1 MLVVKTANALEKL
14 LYLKAFFY
22 SVGITRF
29 REIPGKKAN
38 TNTRICINF
47 AKWLLVPI
55 SISCSN
61 YWLHTKVKKRFEG
74 HRWNHLVFR
83 KNSKKSLGNCHDAC
97 NLNTSLNKDS
107 ILWLRK
113 PSPEKLRNIK
123 KGEAYDYIVNY
134 FHSIPTWTCIMILQL
149 VKIQLNLQINLPSPI
164 SQVKPVSLRDLRFS
178 WVSELHTLLPD
189 PPMSK

>member
-61 YWLHTKVKKRFEG
+61 Y
-74 HRWNHLVFR
+74 
-83 KNSKKSLGNCHDAC
+83 
-97 NLNTSLNKDS
+97 
-107 ILWLRK
+107 
-113 PSPEKLRNIK
+113 
-123 KGEAYDYIVNY
+123 
-134 FHSIPTWTCIMILQL
+134 
-149 VKIQLNLQINLPSPI
+149 
-164 SQVKPVSLRDLRFS
+164 
-178 WVSELHTLLPD
+178 
-189 PPMSK
+189 